1 MIEAL
6 LETFHLHI
14 WYAILLMAFLAVL
27 VIQLAYHW
35 FFFSRLAFFRPAAQS
50 PEKPPVSVIIV
61 VHNQYQLIRQNL
73 PELLGQDY
81 PDFEV
86 LVVDDTSDDGSD
98 EVLEKLA
105 ETFSNLRVVKLTQSL
120 NWFKGRKFPLSL
132 GIKSASH
139 EFLLLTDIRFR
150 PEGKNWISQMVA
162 AYTFDTA
169 IALGYA
175 TFNTTSKI
183 NKWLRFM
190 AFYDGM
196 FYLSMALSGMPF
208 KGIGPNLSYRKSLFY
223 RHKGFS
229 SHYVI
234 NAGDDELFV
243 NKAATRKNTEI
254 RISAGSQV
262 KCSKPMTFIQWLEN
276 EKTRLA
282 IRRFFKPGHRMMIS
296 LFSATTLLFYALF
309 AALLIVHVQL
319 PVVIGIFLIRLLSQL
334 VIFGLIQKK
343 LSEKKLL
350 WVTPIFDLA
359 LSLIDLAI
367 WLRLLFTKKS
377 KWS

>member
-6 LETFHLHI
+6 LETVHLHI

-35 FFFSRLAFFRPAAQS
+35 FFFSRLAFFKPTTAPA
-50 PEKPPVSVIIV
+50 EKLPVSVIIV

-162 AYTFDTA
+162 AYTPDTA

-196 FYLSMALSGMPF
+196 LYLSMALSGMPF

-254 RISAGSQV
+254 RISADSQV
-262 KCSKPMTFIQWLEN
+262 KCTKPMTFIQWLEN

-296 LFSATTLLFYALF
+296 LFSATTLFFYALF
-309 AALLIVHVQL
+309 AAMLVIHVQL
-319 PVVIGIFLIRLLSQL
+319 PVIIGIFLIRLLSQL

-359 LSLIDLAI
+359 LSFIDLAI
-367 WLRLLFTKKS
+367 WLRMLFTKKS

>member
-6 LETFHLHI
+6 LETVHLHI

-35 FFFSRLAFFRPAAQS
+35 FFFSRLAFFKPTTAPA
-50 PEKPPVSVIIV
+50 EKLPVSVIIV

-162 AYTFDTA
+162 AYTPDTA

-196 FYLSMALSGMPF
+196 LYLSMALSGMPF

-254 RISAGSQV
+254 RISADSQV
-262 KCSKPMTFIQWLEN
+262 KCTKPMTFIQWLEN

-296 LFSATTLLFYALF
+296 LFSATTLFFYALF
-309 AALLIVHVQL
+309 AAMLVIHVQL
-319 PVVIGIFLIRLLSQL
+319 PVIIGIFLIRLLSQL

-367 WLRLLFTKKS
+367 WLRMLFTKKS

>member
-6 LETFHLHI
+6 LETVHLHI

-27 VIQLAYHW
+27 LIQLVYYWA
-35 FFFSRLAFFRPAAQS
+35 FFSRLAFFKPTAAPA
-50 PEKPPVSVIIV
+50 EKPPVSVIV
-61 VHNQYQLIRQNL
+61 LVHNQYHLIRQNL

-86 LVVDDTSDDGSD
+86 VVVDDTSDDGSD
-98 EVLEKLA
+98 ELLEKLA
-105 ETFSNLRVVKLTQSL
+105 ETFTNLRVMKLTQSL

-132 GIKSASH
+132 GIKSAGH
-139 EFLLLTDIRFR
+139 EVLLLTDIRYQ
-150 PEGKNWISQMVA
+150 PAGKSWISQMMA
-162 AYTFDTA
+162 AYTPDTA

-175 TFNTTSKI
+175 TFDTGSGI

-196 FYLSMALSGMPF
+196 LYLSMALSGLPF
-208 KGIGPNLSYRKSLFY
+208 KGIAPNLSYRKSLFY
-223 RHKGFS
+223 NHKGFS

-243 NKAATRKNTEI
+243 NKAATRKNTNI

-262 KCSKPMTFIQWLEN
+262 KSTKPLTFLQWLEN

-282 IRRFFKPGHRMMIS
+282 IRRFFKPGHRVMIS
-296 LFSATTLLFYALF
+296 LFSASTLLFYALF
-309 AALLIVHVQL
+309 VVMLAINIQL
-319 PVVIGIFLIRLLSQL
+319 PVVIGIFMIRLISQ
-334 VIFGLIQKK
+334 VTIFGLIQKK

-350 WVTPIFDLA
+350 WATPFFEAA

-367 WLRLLFTKKS
+367 WLRLLFTKKT